1 MRPIEFTRL
10 DRLKGTLVVLVWLA
24 LALLLRDWH

>member
-1 MRPIEFTRL
+1 MRPTELTRL

-24 LALLLRDWH
+24 LALFLRDWH